1 MTDELKDQAL
11 TLLGKLD
18 NDDLKNQVTQIQ
30 NIDPT
35 EELRK
40 EVLNFFKS
48 RIVSIS
54 RSEQLKELV
63 YTELTTMIQGGD
75 LSFDQLLA
83 VLSRIDHDANDSA
96 DSLLSI
102 FRPGNNGESLLTEL
116 LNSKSDSSDLAKA
129 FAQYSSED
137 LQAIENT
144 MHTIRA
150 ITENNEAKPILEE
163 DKDEI

>member
-1 MTDELKDQAL
+1 MTNELKDQAL
-11 TLLGKLD
+11 SLLGKLD
-18 NDDLKNQVTQIQ
+18 NKDLKDQVSLIQ
-30 NIDPT
+30 NEDPT

-40 EVLNFFKS
+40 EVLSFFKS
-48 RIVSIS
+48 RIASIS

-83 VLSRIDHDANDSA
+83 ILSRIDHDANDSA

-116 LNSKSDSSDLAKA
+116 INSKSDSSDLAKA

-150 ITENNEAKPILEE
+150 ITENTEAKPILDEG
-163 DKDEI
+163 KDEI